1 LKVREERVFPDT
13 GCHLV
18 CADSVPINSIGR
30 EEVRMASR
38 LISNVLLGALTTAIL
53 QSAAGAA
60 PVEVRGVVVTNQNGQ
75 LTVKTPNGD
84 QVVTLPPDTSIR
96 SISGPFGGQKETV
109 SHAALLPGLPVI
121 INGDDSSGQVVAS
134 KIDYKASDYK
144 TAVQISA
151 GVQETARR
159 EAELRNAYSKMG
171 DWDIRAEENVYFKTG
186 SAVISP
192 GDKDRLMGLSRKATT
207 HKGYVVSVL
216 GYADPR
222 GNAAANEKLSNR
234 RAQAVINYLKQS
246 GHLLPGR
253 VLSASAMGEMKIPID
268 AADTAANAGARKVTV
283 RVLTSAAH
291 LQK

>member
-1 LKVREERVFPDT
+1 METRVISTIFL
-13 GCHLV
+13 GSLV
-18 CADSVPINSIGR
+18 A
-30 EEVRMASR
+30 
-38 LISNVLLGALTTAIL
+38 AIL
-53 QSAAGAA
+53 QSPASAA
-60 PVEVRGVVVTNQNGQ
+60 PVEVRGVVVTNQNGH
-75 LTVKTPNGD
+75 LTIKTPNGD
-84 QVVTLPPDTSIR
+84 QTITLPANTNIR
-96 SISGPFGGQKETV
+96 SVSGVFGGQKETV

-121 INGDDSSGQVVAS
+121 IEGDDSTGSVVAN
-134 KIDYKASDYK
+134 KVEYKASDYK

-159 EAELRNAYSKMG
+159 EAELRSAYSKMG
-171 DWDIRAEENVYFKTG
+171 EWDVRVEESVYFKTG
-186 SAVISP
+186 SAVISTS
-192 GDKDRLMGLSRKATT
+192 DKERLVGLAHKAKT

-253 VLSASAMGEMKIPID
+253 VLSASAMGEMKIPVEP
-268 AADTAANAGARKVTV
+268 ADTAANAGARKVMV
-283 RVLTSAAH
+283 RVLTSSAH